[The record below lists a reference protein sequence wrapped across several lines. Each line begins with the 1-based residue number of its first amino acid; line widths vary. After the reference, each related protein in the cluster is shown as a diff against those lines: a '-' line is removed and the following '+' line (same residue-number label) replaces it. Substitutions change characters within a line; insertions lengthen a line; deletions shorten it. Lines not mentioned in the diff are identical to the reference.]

1 MIMMPLCVQTV
12 KGMVIDMNNLQK
24 LGYEICGISKT
35 TVEFIK
41 VVDKGYEEHYIKID
55 FENKTIQFSARYNN
69 STFTYVDGGVS
80 LEVLE
85 ASIDVL
91 NDRKVVIDYALQ
103 DNR

>member
-1 MIMMPLCVQTV
+1 M
-12 KGMVIDMNNLQK
+12 KELQK
-24 LGYEICGISKT
+24 LGYEIYDISKT
-35 TVEFIK
+35 TVEFVR

-55 FENKTIQFSARYNN
+55 FENNKIQFSARYNN

-85 ASIDVL
+85 ASINLL
-91 NDRKVVIDYALQ
+91 NNRKVVIDYALQ

>member
-1 MIMMPLCVQTV
+1 MLE
-12 KGMVIDMNNLQK
+12 K
-24 LGYEICGISKT
+24 LGYEIYDISKT
-35 TVEFIK
+35 AVEFVR
-41 VVDKGYEEHYIKID
+41 VVDKGYEEHYIRID

-91 NDRKVVIDYALQ
+91 NNRKVVIDYALQ
-103 DNR
+103 DHR

>member
-1 MIMMPLCVQTV
+1 MLE
-12 KGMVIDMNNLQK
+12 K
-24 LGYEICGISKT
+24 LGYEIYDISKT
-35 TVEFIK
+35 TVEFVK

-55 FENKTIQFSARYNN
+55 FENNKIQFSARYNN

-85 ASIDVL
+85 ASINLL
-91 NDRKVVIDYALQ
+91 NNRKVVIDYALQ